1 MILTPAFFH
10 FLGFG
15 GLLSRDPPDLLPVLL
30 GFPALPLLFD
40 ITLKFRLMPILYA
53 FRLPQHQFPKLKV
66 IDFNSI
72 FECNSFAF

>member
-40 ITLKFRLMPILYA
+40 INLKFRLLPTLYA
-53 FRLPQHQFPKLKV
+53 FRLPQFQYTKLQV
-66 IDFNSI
+66 
-72 FECNSFAF
+72 